1 MNVVYVLVANSR
13 QNIFTTVERRAGHV
27 PADIPCRVRGNEV
40 LKKGDGQ
47 KSMGETPL
55 GSGQPWVAFP

>member
-1 MNVVYVLVANSR
+1 MNVVYVLIANSR

-27 PADIPCRVRGNEV
+27 PADILYRVRGNEA
-40 LKKGDGQ
+40 LKKRDDQ
-47 KSMGETPL
+47 KSVGETPL